1 MDMRDCGSGRLLFE
15 VPLTPNSTSASL
27 RLLGLSGGDFSSGA
41 RDADTSCDRMEPGDP
56 LQKGSTR
63 LSIRS
68 RDFFGIGD
76 SVS

>member
-1 MDMRDCGSGRLLFE
+1 MDMRDCGSGTLLFE

-27 RLLGLSGGDFSSGA
+27 RLLGLSGGDFSRCGA
-41 RDADTSCDRMEPGDP
+41 RDADTSCDWMEPGGP

-63 LSIRS
+63 LSRS